1 MRNSLIETM
10 TDRLQ
15 KGLDTAKHLGA
26 SATKIGFYH
35 QEKTDC
41 QFEAGRLKD
50 TGGRESISYSVEVL
64 VGNKKGNTSGN
75 RLEDFNAMIER
86 AVTLAKVGGSVAH
99 FDAYPA
105 PSEAAT
111 VKTHSNKTLALSRE
125 KMIEACQQIADELKT
140 YNPDLFIDCS
150 ASRTES
156 ESLLLTTGGVSH
168 PAKRTHWRL
177 GASVQLTADTDML
190 FAGHSRGWRDLT
202 AFYDPGVIAEKI
214 ITDLRRAETIVPPP
228 SGKVKAHIPP
238 ETLPR
243 LLWPLF
249 MGTNGRNVAKGDSP
263 LAGRLEERVL
273 SSSLTITDDPHQD
286 YATGAR
292 SLDDNGVPTMKQTL
306 FDKGILKCFLYD
318 LDSAGL
324 AGATPTGNNG
334 SNPHSPKITP
344 GKRPSGELLAEID
357 DGLYIRDLIGFGQSN
372 IINGDFSG
380 NLGLGYRVR
389 DGEIVGRVKNTMI
402 AGNLYEILKHNVL
415 VSSDTDYQ
423 GRYPHM
429 TVEGMSVV
437 SDR

>member
-1 MRNSLIETM
+1 MRKTLIENM

-15 KGLDTAKHLGA
+15 KGLNTAKHLNA
-26 SATKIGFYH
+26 SAAKIGFYH

-41 QFEAGRLKD
+41 QFEAGRLKN

-64 VGNKKGNTSGN
+64 VGRRKGNTSGN
-75 RLEDFNAMIER
+75 RFEDFDMMIER
-86 AVTLAKVGGSVAH
+86 AVALAKSGGSAAH

-105 PSEAAT
+105 PSEAVG
-111 VKTHSNKTLALSRE
+111 VKTHSNKTLTLSRE
-125 KMIEACQQIADELKT
+125 KMIQACQQIADKLKT
-140 YNPDLFIDCS
+140 YNPDLFIECS

-168 PAKRTHWRL
+168 PARRTHWRL
-177 GASVQLTADTDML
+177 GAFVQRTADTDML
-190 FAGHSRGWRDLT
+190 FAGHSRAWCDLT

-214 ITDLRRAETIVPPP
+214 ITDLRRAETIVPSP
-228 SGKVKAHIPP
+228 SGRVKAYIPP

-249 MGTNGRNVAKGDSP
+249 MGTNGRNVARGDSP
-263 LAGRLEERVL
+263 LAGRLGEQVL
-273 SSSLTITDDPHQD
+273 SPSLTIVDDPHQD
-286 YATGAR
+286 YAPGAR
-292 SLDDNGVPTMKQTL
+292 AMDDNGVPTRAQIL
-306 FDKGILKCFLYD
+306 FDKGILRGFLYD

-334 SNPHSPKITP
+334 SNPHSPRVTP
-344 GKRPSGELLAEID
+344 GEHPSGELLAGID

-380 NLGLGYRVR
+380 NLGLGYRIR
-389 DGEIVGRVKNTMI
+389 NGEIVGRIKDTMI

-415 VSSDTDYQ
+415 VSSDTEYQ
-423 GRYPHM
+423 GRYPHV
-429 TVEGMSVV
+429 TVEGMSAVGNP
-437 SDR
+437 